1 MRHPA
6 RVYVVDTNALLN
18 DPDVIYAFSG
28 AEVVIPAVV
37 LKELDELKRKRTDAR
52 VRYHGRKATRLL
64 FEISK
69 NGRLLDGI
77 ILDNG
82 SLLRVDAGAEMENLP
97 DELDPG
103 RPDDQIIGLAYSL
116 NQEPGVHATLVTN
129 DLNMLLRGE
138 ALGLAAYR
146 FEGKLEHLHEH
157 KATPME
163 WLRQRRL
170 PVALALVACFFFA
183 TTVYLYATRDPA
195 AVLAD
200 LPALDETVALRS
212 LGMDDAAIEQ
222 HYRER
227 IQDDRNDFEALA
239 GLGHLLY
246 GQGDQL
252 GHLGDVPGGRAKYL
266 EAGALYQRALAIRP
280 EDADIRTDLGITL
293 LKIDHHLEA
302 VEAFKQAIADAPEN
316 PWAHY
321 NLGVA
326 YATAKDYQNARGQL
340 LEFLQLAQGREA
352 QLPVFEAQQLLAEI
366 DAAEKAE

>member
-18 DPDVIYAFSG
+18 DPEVIYAFSG
-28 AEVVIPAVV
+28 AEVIIPAVV
-37 LKELDELKRKRTDAR
+37 LKELDDLKRKRTDAR

-77 ILDNG
+77 VLDNG
-82 SLLRVDAGAEMENLP
+82 SLVRVDPGEGLDNLP
-97 DELDPG
+97 AELDPA
-103 RPDDQIIGLAYSL
+103 RADDQIIGLAYAL
-116 NQEPGVHATLVTN
+116 NEEPGVHATLVTN

-138 ALGLAAYR
+138 ALGLDAYR
-146 FEGKLEHLHEH
+146 FEGKLEHLQEQ
-157 KATPME
+157 KLSPME

-170 PVALALVACFFFA
+170 VVALGLLACFFFA
-183 TTVYLYATRDPA
+183 TTVYLYATRAPST
-195 AVLAD
+195 VLAD

-212 LGMDDAAIEQ
+212 LGMNDAAIEE
-222 HYRER
+222 HYRQR
-227 IQDDRNDFEALA
+227 ISDDRTDFEALA

-246 GQGDQL
+246 EQGDQL
-252 GHLGDVPGGRAKYL
+252 SHLGDVSAGRAKYL
-266 EAGALYQRALAIRP
+266 EAGDFYQRALAIRP
-280 EDADIRTDLGITL
+280 EDADIRTDLGIAL
-293 LKIDHHLEA
+293 LKIDHHREA
-302 VEAFKQAIADAPEN
+302 VEAFKQAIADAPDN

-326 YATAKDYQNARGQL
+326 YVTTEDYTNARAQL
-340 LEFLQLAQGREA
+340 LEFLQLAQGRET

-366 DAAEKAE
+366 DEAQTSR